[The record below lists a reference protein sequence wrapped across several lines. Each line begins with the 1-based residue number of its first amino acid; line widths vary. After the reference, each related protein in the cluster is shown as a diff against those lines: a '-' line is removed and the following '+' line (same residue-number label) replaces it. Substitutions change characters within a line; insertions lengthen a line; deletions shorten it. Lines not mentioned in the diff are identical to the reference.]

1 MVDTTV
7 QINNKAIA
15 YRGGAQRERP
25 RTMMSGIAI
34 APQSQSDG
42 GPYENQEDQGNTQM
56 PWTAKTFKARHN
68 RSATSSQAST
78 AAAQAT
84 ALVNSGVDEG
94 KSIAIAN
101 KTVQRMRRK
110 GVISNGAADRASARG
125 NRFAGHDQ
133 EPIDAASR

>member
-1 MVDTTV
+1 MADTAV
-7 QINNKAIA
+7 QTNNRAIA

-25 RTMMSGIAI
+25 RDVSGLAI

-42 GPYENQEDQGNTQM
+42 GPYESQEDQGNTQM
-56 PWTAKTFKARHN
+56 PWTAKTFKTRHN
-68 RSATSSQAST
+68 KSATPTQAST

-84 ALVNSGVDEG
+84 SLVNSGMDEG

-101 KTVQRMRRK
+101 KTVQRMKRR
-110 GVISNGAADRASARG
+110 GVISNGATDRASARG
-125 NRFAGHDQ
+125 NRFAGNDQ